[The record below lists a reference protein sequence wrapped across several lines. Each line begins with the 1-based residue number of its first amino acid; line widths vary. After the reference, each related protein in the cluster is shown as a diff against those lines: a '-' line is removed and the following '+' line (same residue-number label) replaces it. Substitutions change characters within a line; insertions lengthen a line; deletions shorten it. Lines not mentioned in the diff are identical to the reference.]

1 MLWPVEELKQMS
13 AAQARLEA
21 SRCLFCYDAPCNQA
35 CPAHVDVA
43 GFIRRIKTG
52 NFQGAAELIRQENV
66 LAEVC
71 GYLCPARELCASG
84 CCRSGLDQP
93 IAIGSLQAF
102 VGRYE
107 RLHGSIPLVSG
118 PGEETE
124 HRVAVIG
131 AGPAGLAAAR
141 RLLELGYGVEIFD
154 RNSLPGGLVAYA
166 ISPHKVDREA
176 LFFEAQLV
184 EQAGAAFNMSTEIE
198 EPHRLLEEFDA
209 VVVAAGWGRSVGLGL
224 EGESLEGVYSADS
237 FLNAVCA
244 AGPRGLLNE
253 LSLGDRA
260 LIFGGGNTAIDCAVA
275 AKRLGVDRVT
285 VVYRRTFRE
294 MPAWKDEVYRA
305 LDEGVELECL
315 VEPTRFVGQDGQ
327 LIAVECVRTELGSL
341 DYTGRP
347 MAIPVP
353 DSQFLV
359 PASSVVVA
367 VGYKMHR
374 WAVEHQE
381 DPSFPPDHVFL
392 SDEMIACRGTVVD
405 AVASGK
411 EVAEVV
417 HDQLSESGIGRGG
430 HDEGRLSTD

>member
-1 MLWPVEELKQMS
+1 
-13 AAQARLEA
+13 
-21 SRCLFCYDAPCNQA
+21 
-35 CPAHVDVA
+35 
-43 GFIRRIKTG
+43 
-52 NFQGAAELIRQENV
+52 
-66 LAEVC
+66 
-71 GYLCPARELCASG
+71 
-84 CCRSGLDQP
+84 
-93 IAIGSLQAF
+93 
-102 VGRYE
+102 
-107 RLHGSIPLVSG
+107 
-118 PGEETE
+118 
-124 HRVAVIG
+124 
-131 AGPAGLAAAR
+131 
-141 RLLELGYGVEIFD
+141 
-154 RNSLPGGLVAYA
+154 
-166 ISPHKVDREA
+166 
-176 LFFEAQLV
+176 
-184 EQAGAAFNMSTEIE
+184 
-198 EPHRLLEEFDA
+198 
-209 VVVAAGWGRSVGLGL
+209 VGLGL